1 MASKEIW
8 AFLFLLGLTVFN
20 WPFLSIFGSALPYA
34 LYGMWAALILAIAV
48 FSAIEGRQDS

>member
-1 MASKEIW
+1 MTSKEIW
-8 AFLFLLGLTVFN
+8 AFLFLLGLKFFN